1 MYLSLQLSSMRFQK
15 ILRCW
20 KLTHIKKFSFQ
31 HEREAKICE
40 IKMLRNVV
48 FRLNRK
54 IKMSQN
60 SEIVQKTAKL
70 KCPENFL
77 HYKQI
82 LLLMALI

>member
-60 SEIVQKTAKL
+60 SEIVQKNREIKMPRKL
-70 KCPENFL
+70 L
-77 HYKQI
+77 
-82 LLLMALI
+82 AL

>member
-48 FRLNRK
+48 FRLNLK

-60 SEIVQKTAKL
+60 SEIVQKNREIKMPRKL
-70 KCPENFL
+70 L
-77 HYKQI
+77 
-82 LLLMALI
+82 AL

>member
-54 IKMSQN
+54 IKMSRN
-60 SEIVQKTAKL
+60 SEIVQKNREIKMPRKL
-70 KCPENFL
+70 L
-77 HYKQI
+77 
-82 LLLMALI
+82 AL